1 MDQKINE
8 NRSDKVDI
16 EALLLE
22 GHTVRFKPQG
32 YSMYPVFVPGRD
44 EAVVVPVSADTIK
57 RGDVVLYRRQQSI
70 LVLHR
75 VWKRNRSGF
84 YMVGDNQV
92 ETEGPLSPDQIRGK
106 LVALVRKG
114 KEIPVTNP
122 IYCFL
127 TGTWLFL
134 RPIRPIFQKSAAWI
148 KRVVK
153 GKKG

>member
-1 MDQKINE
+1 MDRNITESK
-8 NRSDKVDI
+8 SDKLDI

-22 GHTVRFKPQG
+22 GHTVRFGPRG

-44 EAVVVPVSADTIK
+44 EAVVAPASPDTVK
-57 RGDVVLYRRQQSI
+57 RGDVVLYRRQEGI

-75 VWKRNRSGF
+75 VWKKNKSGF

-92 ETEGPLSPDQIRGK
+92 ETEGPLSPDQIKGK

-122 IYCFL
+122 VYRFL

-134 RPIRPIFQKSAAWI
+134 RPIRPVFQKSAAWI
-148 KRVVK
+148 KGLVK